1 MTLFADQTRDEL
13 RRFYLEV
20 WRKHQERAPLEPLE
34 AQIAA
39 VITDHP
45 EYVPLLE
52 SGEDALKEEFLP
64 ESGRVNPFMHMALHQ
79 VLREQVA
86 TDRPPGIAQQHRRL
100 TKKLKDSHA
109 AEHAMA
115 GVLAEMM
122 WEMLTLRR
130 EADMSAYL
138 ERLRRL

>member
-1 MTLFADQTRDEL
+1 MPIFANPSRDEL

-20 WRKHQERAPLEPLE
+20 WRKHKERAPLEPLQ
-34 AQIAA
+34 AQIAT

-45 EYVPLLE
+45 EYIALLE
-52 SGEDALKEEFLP
+52 SGEDALQEDFSP

-79 VLREQVA
+79 ALREQVA
-86 TDRPPGIAQQHRRL
+86 TDRPPGIARELRRL
-100 TKKLKDSHA
+100 TKKLKDRHE

-122 WEMLTLRR
+122 WETLRYHR
-130 EADMSAYL
+130 EPDMSTYL